1 MQVGQRQ
8 TGGTKPA
15 PLGAGRRDLVARVTR
30 LIVVGRMTAT
40 GVARST
46 AKPVT
51 TLCGPTK
58 VTQAPGKVAHV
69 SAGGART
76 R

>member
-30 LIVVGRMTAT
+30 LLVVGRMTAT

-51 TLCGPTK
+51 TLCDTHEGD
-58 VTQAPGKVAHV
+58 A
-69 SAGGART
+69 GAR
-76 R
+76 